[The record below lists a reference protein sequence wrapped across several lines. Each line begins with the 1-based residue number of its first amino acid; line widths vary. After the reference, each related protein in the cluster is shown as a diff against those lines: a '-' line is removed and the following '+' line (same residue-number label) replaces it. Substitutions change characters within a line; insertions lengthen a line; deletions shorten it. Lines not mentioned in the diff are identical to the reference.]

1 MMPIKCTAKERKKKK
16 TVQVALSK
24 RKKLTMLC
32 HFFKPQLPHMLKFW
46 KLFSGKKN
54 KKTYKLLF
62 GKF

>member
-1 MMPIKCTAKERKKKK
+1 MHSKWKKEK

-24 RKKLTMLC
+24 RKKLTMLS

-46 KLFSGKKN
+46 KLFSGKK